1 MQRAQRLEVSTVR
14 KMISD
19 RNREEAMRPVVVERE
34 PLVFSEEDFLMTGAY
49 LFMAGVIVALLIVWA
64 AQGSM

>member
-14 KMISD
+14 KMIAD

-34 PLVFSEEDFLMTGAY
+34 PLIFTEESFLMAGAY
-49 LFMAGVIVALLIVWA
+49 IFMAGVIVALLIVWA

>member
-1 MQRAQRLEVSTVR
+1 MHREIEVETVR

-19 RNREEAMRPVVVERE
+19 RRHEEESRPVLIERE
-34 PLVFSEEDFLMTGAY
+34 PLVFTEDSFLMAGVY
-49 LFMAGVIVALLIVWA
+49 IFMAGVISALLIVWA